1 MSLRAL
7 IDTLGPGLLRLV
19 HGVGDPPTS
28 AVTIWG
34 VGETTTGAVQP
45 GDLVLA
51 VGSDDLATSVAAVRE
66 LASVDAGAV
75 VLRLP
80 AAHDDALADAAETAG
95 IAVVGAEPGVA
106 WGRLYELLE
115 SALAAARRS
124 DRLPVASVGR
134 DLFALADAIA
144 TAVGGPVTIE
154 DASSQV
160 LAFSREGQDVD
171 PVRIATI
178 LGRRVPD
185 QWESRM
191 RRQAELDG
199 LLAGTAPGVIEIEGM
214 ARRRVIPIRS
224 GGVFL
229 GSIWVAGPTDPT
241 VSDEVLESAAPSAA
255 LLLLRRRAEA
265 EAEQSSR
272 SQAVRALLTR
282 GELDPVA
289 LPGCDDGF
297 AVLAVDVDRE
307 GSRGD
312 VPLHD
317 HVLVMLA
324 NHLRAFRRTAAH
336 CVIDGRGYTVVA
348 AADEDDHDR
357 LRGRLDDGIARIAG
371 ATGLTIRAGL
381 GVPAA
386 TPDRVPLARRTA
398 DRTLD
403 RAARDG
409 AVVPFERIRAAALVE
424 DVGAF
429 VAAQETGP
437 SAALRALRRHDREQ
451 GTDLVRTLRVTLAAF
466 GDTARAASELHVH
479 ANTVRYRL
487 RQAAEVTGIRLGE
500 SPARLALELELLAEP
515 DDRRGS

>member
-1 MSLRAL
+1 MDLRAL

-19 HGVGDPPTS
+19 HGAGSLPAG

-34 VGETTTGAVQP
+34 TGEPTAGTVQS
-45 GDLVLA
+45 GDIVLA
-51 VGSDDLATSVAAVRE
+51 VGSDDSSSAITAVRT
-66 LASVDAGAV
+66 LAAADAGAV

-80 AAHDDALADAAETAG
+80 HEHDAAIGAAG
-95 IAVVGAEPGVA
+95 EEAGVVVVGAERGIA

-171 PVRIATI
+171 PVRVATI

-185 QWESRM
+185 QWETRM
-191 RRQAELDG
+191 RGQAQLDG
-199 LLAGTAPGVIEIEGM
+199 VLAGTAPGVIEIEGM
-214 ARRRVIPIRS
+214 ARRRVIPIRT

-229 GSIWVAGPTDPT
+229 GSIWVAGPTDPA

-265 EAEQSSR
+265 ESEQSAH
-272 SQAVRALLTR
+272 SQAVRALLTH
-282 GELDPVA
+282 GTLDPTGLPDLSGA
-289 LPGCDDGF
+289 L
-297 AVLAVDVDRE
+297 AVLALDVDRG

-312 VPLHD
+312 PALHD
-317 HVLVMLA
+317 HVQIMLV
-324 NHLRAFRRTAAH
+324 NHLHAFRRPAAH
-336 CVIDGRGYTVVA
+336 TTIDGRGYLVVRA
-348 AADEDDHDR
+348 TDEEDHDR
-357 LRGRLDDGIARIAG
+357 LRRRLDDGIARISD
-371 ATGLTIRAGL
+371 ATALTIRAGL
-381 GVPAA
+381 GIPVA

-398 DRTLD
+398 DRALD
-403 RAARDG
+403 RAPWAG
-409 AVVPFERIRAAALVE
+409 IVVPFEEIRAEALVE

-429 VAAQETGP
+429 VASQETGP

-451 GTDLVRTLRVTLAAF
+451 GTDLVRTLRTTLAAF

-487 RQAAEVTGIRLGE
+487 RQAVEVTGIRLSE
-500 SPARLALELELLAEP
+500 SPARLALELELLVEL
-515 DDRRGS
+515 DDRG